1 MIVNP
6 SITKPKGIADSITTT
21 TRGSQAKQQQR
32 RYTRPE
38 ISCSAE
44 REGNSVGSSF
54 RCPPARMSPR
64 RSSIDS
70 TFEKLEEEIGS
81 STNHCQPTCV
91 AQVVSQRRFSIHIG
105 PETNNDEDFRS
116 IEGQEGATS
125 TSRVVRRRSSSIH
138 ISPEKAEEI
147 RICVEGNS
155 SLSRERLEERRAR
168 LDQEQKLLASKRKSL
183 IERWEKETIQDL
195 QIEVYQNETKG
206 FREVQRILSKVGEK
220 GGESMADRRQALSR
234 LQSARPNRLTAPLVA

>member
-1 MIVNP
+1 
-6 SITKPKGIADSITTT
+6 
-21 TRGSQAKQQQR
+21 
-32 RYTRPE
+32 
-38 ISCSAE
+38 
-44 REGNSVGSSF
+44 
-54 RCPPARMSPR
+54 MSLR

-70 TFEKLEEEIGS
+70 TFQTLEEEIGRS
-81 STNHCQPTCV
+81 STNHCQPTCG
-91 AQVVSQRRFSIHIG
+91 AQVVVSQRRFSIHIG
-105 PETNNDEDFRS
+105 LETNN
-116 IEGQEGATS
+116 IEGQEECAAS

-183 IERWEKETIQDL
+183 IERWEKETIQDS

-206 FREVQRILSKVGEK
+206 FREVQRILAKVGEK
-220 GGESMADRRQALSR
+220 GGELMADRRQALSR
-234 LQSARPNRLTAPLVA
+234 LPSARPNRLTAPLVA